1 MEVLTFA
8 LGDQFMA
15 YLVKLTEE
23 LFIEWSGVCDAPC
36 SAAMTAD
43 EAFKEFGAEAILKAE
58 ANFVVGEHSFNRYGP
73 GEVRLS
79 VEEMVVKADSE
90 GDERNSFDEAFKAER
105 HFKIRK
111 ALSASS
117 ATLPVAPFAFL
128 EKVFGDKEIEADR
141 GDLDPMIWNKNFG
154 KSALLRPTEAVVAAL
169 LILGGISSEAE
180 VRSIVGEFWSSGGD
194 NGTPPDVDVVLNYID
209 KARAYGALPEAE
221 RPKVPMEVR
230 GDAERSLATAVK
242 LIYTMV
248 ENLRGKTKPG
258 QNGFASGSVLSP
270 SSQEMVDQTEI
281 QDRAERTFERL
292 DKLATNSP
300 QLSSA
305 QIERVA
311 GQVIANLGY
320 KEPTVS
326 CRNGRR
332 VDSNGRDL
340 GPCLECEETGCD

>member
-1 MEVLTFA
+1 
-8 LGDQFMA
+8 
-15 YLVKLTEE
+15 
-23 LFIEWSGVCDAPC
+23 
-36 SAAMTAD
+36 MTAD
-43 EAFKEFGAEAILKAE
+43 EAFKEFGAEALLKAE

-73 GEVRLS
+73 GDVRLS
-79 VEEMVVKADSE
+79 VEEMVVKADCE
-90 GDERNSFDEAFKAER
+90 GDERNSFNEAFKAER
-105 HFKIRK
+105 HLKLRK

-117 ATLPVAPFAFL
+117 ATLPIAPFAFL
-128 EKVFGDKEIEADR
+128 ERILGDRVIEADR
-141 GDLDPMIWNKNFG
+141 GDLDPMIWKNNFG

-180 VRSIVGEFWSSGGD
+180 VRSIVGEFWSRVGD
-194 NGTPPDVDVVLNYID
+194 NGTPPDVEVILSYIE
-209 KARAYGALPEAE
+209 KAQAYAALPEEE

-258 QNGFASGSVLSP
+258 QNGLAFGSVSSP
-270 SSQEMVDQTEI
+270 PSQGMVEQTEI
-281 QDRAERTFERL
+281 QDRAERAFERL

-300 QLSSA
+300 QFSSS

-311 GQVIANLGY
+311 GQAIANLGY

-340 GPCLECEETGCD
+340 GPCIECEETGCD